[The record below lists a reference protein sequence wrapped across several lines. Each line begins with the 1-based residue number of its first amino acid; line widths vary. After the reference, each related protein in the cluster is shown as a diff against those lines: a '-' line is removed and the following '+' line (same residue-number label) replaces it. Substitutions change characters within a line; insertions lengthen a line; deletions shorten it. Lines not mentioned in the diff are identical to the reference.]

1 MLNTIIVDFQKKR
14 EASKED
20 LEKTLATLS
29 EMNASDFVCDG
40 SYSSLEEPLGSF
52 SAEDVSSNVVDDAHG
67 PIYNYEWVD
76 EVMQALN
83 VSPDISNAFHVS
95 F

>member
-1 MLNTIIVDFQKKR
+1 
-14 EASKED
+14 
-20 LEKTLATLS
+20 
-29 EMNASDFVCDG
+29 MNPEDFVCDG
-40 SYSSLEEPLGSF
+40 NYSSLDETLDSF
-52 SAEDVSSNVVDDAHG
+52 NTDDVVAGDDVG

-95 F
+95 LNN

>member
-1 MLNTIIVDFQKKR
+1 
-14 EASKED
+14 
-20 LEKTLATLS
+20 
-29 EMNASDFVCDG
+29 MNAEDFVCDG
-40 SYSSLEEPLGSF
+40 TYPSLEESLESF
-52 SAEDVSSNVVDDAHG
+52 NPDDVATGDDASG

-95 F
+95 LIFY